1 MSPLTPEQQEE
12 LAKIFAANRARQD
25 ALTGDRIEGQA
36 EAKIRLV
43 QSTDDPPLFSSE
55 AQTELRGVRDAFRAE
70 SIDASASFMVM
81 DSPDAGGGYIGEFI
95 IPLAQIG
102 APAVAGIVVAW
113 LHSKFGRKVRVEF
126 YADGAI
132 KRVEAQ
138 TPEQISSVIELARRE
153 AQPRPK
159 KQPK

>member
-70 SIDASASFMVM
+70 GIDASAPFMVM
-81 DSPDAGGGYIGEFI
+81 DSPGAGGGYIGEFI
-95 IPLAQIG
+95 ISLAQIG
-102 APAVAGIVVAW
+102 APAVAGIVGAW
-113 LHSKFGRKVRVEF
+113 IHSKFGRKVRVEF
-126 YADGAI
+126 YGNGAI
-132 KRVEAQ
+132 KKVETQ
-138 TPEQISSVIELARRE
+138 TPEQISSLIELARRE

-159 KQPK
+159 KPK